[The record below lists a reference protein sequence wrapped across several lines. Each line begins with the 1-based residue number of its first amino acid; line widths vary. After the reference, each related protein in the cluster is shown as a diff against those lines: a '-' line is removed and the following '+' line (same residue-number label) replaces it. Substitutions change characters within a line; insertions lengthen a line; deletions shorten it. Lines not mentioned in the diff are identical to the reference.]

1 MLQNTKQTT
10 QKNLNEILKKIESEE
25 MVHED
30 VGMEKNRI
38 KRDELA

>member
-1 MLQNTKQTT
+1 MLQNTKQIIK
-10 QKNLNEILKKIESEE
+10 KNFKEIESEE
-25 MVHED
+25 MAYED